1 MTLPLKLA
9 GRVLFLVVDPAV
21 LRAELAGRDLTFEP
35 ALALARD
42 VSTDE
47 MAPAWASYYFDERLA
62 EHCLTGFRAGSI
74 GAGAVRAGGF
84 EVLVGG
90 DNFGCGSSRETAPYA
105 QLLAGIRLVVAPSFG
120 RIYRQNA
127 QNIGLYT
134 TTDFGVLERL
144 RQDHALDPDALADD
158 ADAITREVARHGG
171 LLAYAKARMHGKV
184 TLPVLAELSRPQT
197 LAEKILAAHAVRDAG
212 GGTVGS
218 SSVAPGDSLFIRAD
232 LRFSHEYVTPMADAL
247 LRRAFGEEARVAES
261 ESVLLFRDHLTF
273 AADVLGGDP
282 RKLPLL
288 DQAALLPEVQACFAE
303 RHGIRLLGE
312 ITEPGRR
319 GSVAICHEAVLESF
333 AEPGDVVVGTDS
345 HTSTAGAVGCV
356 AFGVGSTDMA
366 AAWVTRDVRL
376 RVPATVRVE
385 LVGELAANV
394 TAKDAMLALFST
406 QLVRSGTVTGSVLE
420 FGGLGLATLPLD
432 ERATLTNMAVEAGA
446 LTGVCEIDD
455 RALRELAELRGGDA
469 ERWRARAAR
478 PDPQAHYAATVTLEL
493 SSVVPMLALPGDPK
507 RVVPLAEAVASRAF
521 PIDIAYAGSCTGG
534 KRRDMDRYAAVL
546 GPAAARGERVAS
558 GVRLFVQ
565 TGSERVRRYA
575 EERGYLAIFERVG
588 ATVLGSACGACIAAG
603 PGTSRAAGEVTIS
616 AGSRN
621 FPGRSGPGQVLLAS
635 PLVVAAS
642 ALAGVVAPPPA
653 GVEPLA

>member
-1 MTLPLKLA
+1 MTAPLALA
-9 GRVLFLVVDPAV
+9 GRVLFLVSDPELV
-21 LRAELAGRDLTFEP
+21 RAELAGRDLTFEP
-35 ALALARD
+35 ALELARD

-62 EHCLTGFRAGSI
+62 EHCLTGFRGGPI
-74 GAGAVRAGGF
+74 GPGAVRAGGF

-90 DNFGCGSSRETAPYA
+90 ENFGCGSSRETAPYA

-134 TTDFGVLERL
+134 TTDLGVLERL
-144 RQDHALDPDALADD
+144 RQGLALEPDALAGD
-158 ADAITREVARHGG
+158 ADAVTREVARHGG
-171 LLAYAKARMHGKV
+171 LLAYAQARAHGAV
-184 TLPVLAELSRPQT
+184 TLPALAERARPQT
-197 LAEKILAAHAVRDAG
+197 LAEKILAAHAVRDARG
-212 GGTVGS
+212 GSVGS
-218 SSVAPGDSLFIRAD
+218 ASVAPGDALFVRAD

-247 LRRAFGEEARVAES
+247 LRRAFGEEARVADPD
-261 ESVLLFRDHLTF
+261 SVLLFRDHLTF
-273 AADVLGGDP
+273 AADVLGGDA
-282 RKLPLL
+282 RRLPLL
-288 DQAALLPEVQACFAE
+288 EQAALLPEVQARFAE
-303 RHGIRLLGE
+303 RHGIRLLGD
-312 ITEPGRR
+312 IREPGRR

-333 AEPGDVVVGTDS
+333 AEPGGVVVGTDS
-345 HTSTAGAVGCV
+345 HSSTAGAVGCV

-376 RVPATVRVE
+376 RVPPTVRVE
-385 LVGELAANV
+385 LVGALAPNV
-394 TAKDAMLALFST
+394 TAKDAMLTLFST
-406 QLVRSGTVTGSVLE
+406 PLVQSGAVTGAVLE
-420 FGGLGLATLPLD
+420 FGGSGLASLPLD

-446 LTGVCEIDD
+446 LTGVCEIDE

-478 PDPQAHYAATVTLEL
+478 PDADAEYAGTVRLDLAAVE
-493 SSVVPMLALPGDPK
+493 PMLALPGDPK
-507 RVVPLAEAVASRAF
+507 RVARLADVVAGGAPR
-521 PIDIAYAGSCTGG
+521 IDIAYAGSCTGG
-534 KRRDMDRYAAVL
+534 KRRDMDFYAAVFARAL
-546 GPAAARGERVAS
+546 ERGERVAS

-588 ATVLGSACGACIAAG
+588 ASVLGSACGACIAAG

-653 GVEPLA
+653 AETWV